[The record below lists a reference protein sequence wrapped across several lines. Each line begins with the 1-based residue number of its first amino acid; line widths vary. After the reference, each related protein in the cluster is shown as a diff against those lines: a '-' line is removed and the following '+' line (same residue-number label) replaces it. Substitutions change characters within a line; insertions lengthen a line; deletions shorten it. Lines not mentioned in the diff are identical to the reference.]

1 MNIKILQSEQYIE
14 AINLSE
20 YAFQYKVSKER
31 IEELKERM
39 HQHHIVYGIDEEEKL
54 ASKLHLLPHHIY
66 LQGNKWKMGGVAGVA
81 TYPEYRRSGHVKA
94 LLHHSLCEMREKGM
108 TISMLHPFS
117 VPFYRTYG
125 WELFT
130 NRLITTLKKSDLKR
144 IGNTAGSIKR
154 FTTEE
159 EHPDLTE
166 VYNTYASQFSG
177 MLIRVAYWW
186 KTVVKDMNIAVYYDK
201 AKSPKG
207 YLLYTVKDSKMD
219 VEEFI
224 ALDAEARTGL
234 WNFICQH
241 DSMVEEVSLTT
252 HEREPLF
259 FAIDEPRVKAEVKP
273 YFMVRIVDVEE
284 FIANYEWGHTKLAE
298 PLTIHVTDSFAEW
311 NNQSFL
317 FNKKG
322 VKSQKP
328 NKEGVTLTIQS
339 LAALCFGYKSPAEL
353 KASGLLDATEEQL
366 NQLEQLIPQSIPYFY
381 DFF

>member
-1 MNIKILQSEQYIE
+1 MNIKVLQSAQYLE

-39 HQHHIVYGIDEEEKL
+39 HQHHIVYGINEDKKL
-54 ASKLHLLPHHIY
+54 ASKLHLLPHQIY

-117 VPFYRTYG
+117 VPFYRSYG

-130 NRLITTLKKSDLKR
+130 NRLMTTLKKNDLKR

-154 FTTEE
+154 FATEE

-166 VYNTYASQFSG
+166 VYNTYANQFSG
-177 MLIRVAYWW
+177 MLIREAYWW
-186 KTVVKDMNIAVYYDK
+186 KTVVKDMNIAVYYDE

-207 YLLYTVKDSKMD
+207 YLLYTMKESKME

-224 ALDAEARTGL
+224 ALNAEARTGL

-241 DSMVEEVSLTT
+241 DSMIEEVSLTT
-252 HEREPLF
+252 HERESLF
-259 FAIDEPRVKAEVKP
+259 FALNEPRVKAKVKP
-273 YFMVRIVDVEE
+273 YFMVRIVDVEA

-322 VKSQKP
+322 IKSQKP
-328 NKEGVTLTIQS
+328 NKEGVTLTVQS
-339 LAALCFGYKSPAEL
+339 LAALCFGYKRPAEL
-353 KASGLLDATEEQL
+353 NASGLLDATDEQL
-366 NQLEQLIPQSIPYFY
+366 NQLELLIPQSTPYFY